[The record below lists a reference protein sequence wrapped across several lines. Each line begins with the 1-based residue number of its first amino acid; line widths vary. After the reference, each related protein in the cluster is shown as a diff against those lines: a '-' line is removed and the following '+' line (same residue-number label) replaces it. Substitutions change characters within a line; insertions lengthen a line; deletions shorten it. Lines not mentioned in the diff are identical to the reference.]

1 MINTMEVP
9 PEELPG
15 LDLFQNCR
23 LCLAKEKVSVDIF
36 SEGHEVRVLYYKI
49 MSCLPVHVTQ
59 DDKLPRKICT
69 QCNEKVDNFYQF
81 WTLTAKT
88 QKTLLDWSEKKD
100 AVPAIKIK
108 TENVPPPGEVSFKQE
123 TMDYSDDDNDRYDD
137 DQSEDDLEPTA
148 MVKVCEETDENA
160 AGGAGGAAGT
170 SAAPTVKLS
179 LESDVETNIMVE
191 NNKEKDKITED
202 SLISSICGLKAKKKH
217 KCDECNRCFTSKRP
231 FEKHKLGHGEEYTCF
246 FCGRSFKEK
255 YRLRKHIIT
264 HSRNTSFTCEKC
276 SICFNRKYEL
286 AEHEHI
292 IHGGKKHNVYKAY
305 KCTVCS
311 KAFTHKI
318 GLEDHQYVHTGQ
330 KSHVC
335 HICPSRFASR
345 RGLEMHIKV
354 AHEGYKRLRPYENI
368 QCELCGKKF
377 SQRHHYNRHKRH
389 IHGDG
394 KPKCPVCG
402 KIVSSKDFLA
412 VHMNMHTGESPY
424 KCCICLKAFKQ
435 RSSLTGHYKTNH
447 PGEEPPR
454 KERKLS

>member
-170 SAAPTVKLS
+170 SAAPTVKS
-179 LESDVETNIMVE
+179 LKSEDTATKLDSKKETEVASYILQN
-191 NNKEKDKITED
+191 D
-202 SLISSICGLKAKKKH
+202 SF
-217 KCDECNRCFTSKRP
+217 KCDLCNISFKTKVLYERHKLCKHADRRFSCKLCNRTFSEKRYLTRHLTSHSTEKP
-231 FEKHKLGHGEEYTCF
+231 FACP
-246 FCGRSFKEK
+246 
-255 YRLRKHIIT
+255 I
-264 HSRNTSFTCEKC
+264 CEKR
-276 SICFNRKYEL
+276 FKRKYDVT
-286 AEHEHI
+286 AHCRVVHQ
-292 IHGGKKHNVYKAY
+292 GKK
-305 KCTVCS
+305 
-311 KAFTHKI
+311 I
-318 GLEDHQYVHTGQ
+318 
-330 KSHVC
+330 
-335 HICPSRFASR
+335 
-345 RGLEMHIKV
+345 
-354 AHEGYKRLRPYENI
+354 
-368 QCELCGKKF
+368 
-377 SQRHHYNRHKRH
+377 NRQQE
-389 IHGDG
+389 
-394 KPKCPVCG
+394 
-402 KIVSSKDFLA
+402 FQ
-412 VHMNMHTGESPY
+412 M
-424 KCCICLKAFKQ
+424 Q
-435 RSSLTGHYKTNH
+435 SLF
-447 PGEEPPR
+447 
-454 KERKLS
+454 